1 MGTPEFA
8 VPSLERL
15 ASEHEIAAVFTQ
27 PDRPSGRGQK
37 VAAPP
42 VKQSAVALGL
52 AVHQPLKIRTPEVLD
67 LLRAIAADAIV
78 VVGYGKIIP
87 QTIIDLPRLGVI
99 NLHASLLPKY
109 RGAAPINWAIV
120 RGETRTGVT
129 TMKIDAGLDTGDM
142 LLAEEIA
149 IAPDDDAVTL
159 GSKLATIGAPLLV
172 RTLDGLARGEIVTT
186 PQNHAEHSLAPIL
199 CKEDG
204 RADWMQSAEDLRN
217 RVRGLQPWP
226 GVYTPFRDGVLK
238 IEKAAAESTLYAEQP
253 GMLIVAGHRLFV
265 ACGSGRLELLEVRPE
280 GKRRMPAA
288 DFLNG
293 ARVQP
298 GERLGQD

>member
-15 ASEHEIAAVFTQ
+15 AAVHEMAAVFTQ

-37 VAAPP
+37 LAAPP

-52 AVHQPLKIRTPEVLD
+52 AVHQPLKIRTPDVLE
-67 LLRAIAADAIV
+67 LLRDIAADAIV

-142 LLAEEIA
+142 LLTEEIA
-149 IAPDDDAVTL
+149 IAPDDDTVTL
-159 GSKLATIGAPLLV
+159 GSKLAMIGAPLLA
-172 RTLDGLARGEIVTT
+172 RTLDGLSRGEIVPT
-186 PQNHAEHSLAPIL
+186 PQNHAEHTLAPIL
-199 CKEDG
+199 RKEDG
-204 RADWMQSAEDLRN
+204 RADWALSAEDLSN

-238 IEKAAAESTLYAEQP
+238 IEKATAESTLYAEEP
-253 GMLIVAGHRLFV
+253 GILIVAGHRLFV

-280 GKRRMPAA
+280 GKRCMPAA

-298 GERLGQD
+298 GERLG

>member
-15 ASEHEIAAVFTQ
+15 ASEHEVAAVFTQ

-37 VAAPP
+37 LSAPP
-42 VKQSAVALGL
+42 VKQAAVALGL
-52 AVHQPLKIRTPEVLD
+52 PVHQPLKIRTPEVFD
-67 LLRAIAADAIV
+67 LLQAIAADAIV

-87 QTIIDLPRLGVI
+87 QSIIDLPRLGVI

-142 LLAEEIA
+142 LLREEIA
-149 IAPDDDAVTL
+149 ITPDDDAITL
-159 GSKLATIGAPLLV
+159 GSRLATIGAPLLA
-172 RTLDGLARGEIVTT
+172 RTLEGLARGEIT
-186 PQNHAEHSLAPIL
+186 PVPQDHSQHTLAPIL
-199 CKEDG
+199 RKEDG
-204 RADWMQSAEDLRN
+204 LADWTMAAEELRN

-226 GVYTPFRDGVLK
+226 GVFTPFRGGTLK
-238 IEKAAAESTLYAEQP
+238 VERVAAENITHKEQP
-253 GMLIVAGHRLFV
+253 GTLMIAGHQLFV

-293 ARVQP
+293 ARVQS
-298 GERLGQD
+298 GELFGVR

>member
-37 VAAPP
+37 LAAPP
-42 VKQSAVALGL
+42 VKRAAVALGL
-52 AVHQPLKIRTPEVLD
+52 TVHQPLKIRTPEVLD
-67 LLRAIAADAIV
+67 LLRTIAADAIV

-120 RGETRTGVT
+120 RGETLTGVT

-142 LLAEEIA
+142 LLKEEVA

-159 GSKLATIGAPLLV
+159 GSKLAAIGAPLLA
-172 RTLDGLARGEIVTT
+172 RTLAGLARGEITAV
-186 PQNHAEHSLAPIL
+186 PQDHSRHSLAPIL
-199 CKEDG
+199 RREEG
-204 RADWMQSAEDLRN
+204 LADWTQSAEELRN

-226 GVYTPFRDGVLK
+226 GVYTPFRGGVLK
-238 IEKAAAESTLYAEQP
+238 IEKVAASSAAHQEQP
-253 GMLIVAGHRLFV
+253 GMLIVAGHRLFA
-265 ACGSGRLELLEVRPE
+265 ACGSGRLELLEVQPE
-280 GKRRMPAA
+280 GKRRIPAA

-298 GERLGQD
+298 GERLG

>member
-15 ASEHEIAAVFTQ
+15 ASEHQIAAVFTQ

-37 VAAPP
+37 LAAPP
-42 VKQSAVALGL
+42 VKRAAVALGL
-52 AVHQPLKIRTPEVLD
+52 TVHQPLKIRTPEALD
-67 LLRAIAADAIV
+67 LLRTIAADVIV

-87 QTIIDLPRLGVI
+87 QAIIDLPRLGVI

-120 RGETRTGVT
+120 RGETLTGVT

-142 LLAEEIA
+142 LLKEEVA

-159 GSKLATIGAPLLV
+159 GSKLAAIGAPLLA
-172 RTLDGLARGEIVTT
+172 RTLDGLARGEITAV
-186 PQNHAEHSLAPIL
+186 PQDHSRHSFAPIL
-199 CKEDG
+199 RKEDG
-204 RADWMQSAEDLRN
+204 LADWTQSAEELRN
-217 RVRGLQPWP
+217 RVRGLRPWP
-226 GVYTPFRDGVLK
+226 GVYTLFRGGVLK
-238 IEKAAAESTLYAEQP
+238 IEKVAAGSTAHQEQP
-253 GMLIVAGHRLFV
+253 GTLIVAGHRLFA
-265 ACGSGRLELLEVRPE
+265 ACGSGRLELLEVQPE
-280 GKRRMPAA
+280 GKRRIPAA

-298 GERLGQD
+298 GERLG

>member
-8 VPSLERL
+8 VPSLQRL
-15 ASEHEIAAVFTQ
+15 VLEHEIASVFTQ

-37 VAAPP
+37 LAAPP
-42 VKQSAVALGL
+42 VKQAAVALGL
-52 AVHQPLKIRTPEVLD
+52 TVHQPLKIRTPEVFD
-67 LLRAIAADAIV
+67 LLRTIAAEAIV

-87 QTIIDLPRLGVI
+87 QSIIDLPPLGVI

-120 RGETRTGVT
+120 RGETVTGVT

-142 LLAEEIA
+142 LLAEEVA
-149 IAPDDDAVTL
+149 IAPDDDAITL
-159 GSKLATIGAPLLV
+159 GLRLAMIGAPLLA
-172 RTLDGLARGEIVTT
+172 RTLDGLSRGEIT
-186 PQNHAEHSLAPIL
+186 PVPQDHARHSLAPIL
-199 CKEDG
+199 RKEDG
-204 RADWMQSAEDLRN
+204 LVDWTQSAEVLRN

-226 GVYTPFRDGVLK
+226 GVYTPFRGGTLK
-238 IEKAAAESTLYAEQP
+238 IEKAAADSAPHEEQP
-253 GMLIVAGHRLFV
+253 GTLAVAGHRLFA
-265 ACGSGRLELLEVRPE
+265 ACGSGRLELLEVRLE

-298 GERLGQD
+298 GERLG